1 MVIFGWLL
9 NQLTHEISSFTFYND
24 VAFIPRPKTIE
35 EKIVQELGEEFVAIG
50 YCESSLRQFNEN
62 GEVLIS
68 HSSDKG
74 VLQINQIHWETA
86 EKMGIDLD
94 TVDGNIAYAKYL
106 KERNGKN
113 DWYQSAHCWKPLLAM
128 NI

>member
-1 MVIFGWLL
+1 MFFGFLL
-9 NQLTHEISSFTFYND
+9 NELKNEISTVVYYHE
-24 VAFIPRPKTIE
+24 VAFVPRAKTIK
-35 EKIVQELGEEFVAIG
+35 EKIFQELGEEFVAIG
-50 YCESSLRQFNEN
+50 YCESSLRQFQED
-62 GEVLIS
+62 GAVLVS
-68 HSSDKG
+68 TTSDKG
-74 VLQINQIHWETA
+74 VLQINQIHWKTA